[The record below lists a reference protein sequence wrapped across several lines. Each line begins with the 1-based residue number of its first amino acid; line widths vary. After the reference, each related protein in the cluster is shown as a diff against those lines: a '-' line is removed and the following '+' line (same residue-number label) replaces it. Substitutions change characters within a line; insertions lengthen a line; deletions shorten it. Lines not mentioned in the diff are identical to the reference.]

1 MIPERARRRAR
12 PAVDGVLQAAL
23 GAGMVAMT
31 WPSAPLPLIVLYGFA
46 GLWFAARSLAGRR
59 GHDAHHALMAAAM
72 AWMLSP
78 GGASKVVA
86 LPLTAVFAVTGACWL
101 ARAGAFRPC
110 ALSDRKT
117 QTPDEGERPMVDLPR
132 IASREEWLTARKE
145 LLREEKEVTL
155 RRDALAARRRE
166 LPMVKVDKDYV
177 FDAAAGKARLLD
189 LFEGRRQLVVY
200 HFMFGPDDTEGH
212 NSCALL
218 VDNIAH
224 EEHLHALDTT
234 VALVSRAPIARLTA
248 FRERMGWTIPW
259 YSSLGSDFNFDHH
272 VTNDESVAPVE
283 YNYKDKATL
292 LAKGTPWY
300 AEGEWQGLSV
310 FVRDG
315 DEVYHTYSTYERGL
329 DQLVTTYTYLDLTPL
344 GRQAHITK
352 FSLHDQYASPADRES
367 HIRISDTLA
376 ENSGPPAVR
385 RP

>member
-1 MIPERARRRAR
+1 
-12 PAVDGVLQAAL
+12 
-23 GAGMVAMT
+23 
-31 WPSAPLPLIVLYGFA
+31 
-46 GLWFAARSLAGRR
+46 
-59 GHDAHHALMAAAM
+59 
-72 AWMLSP
+72 
-78 GGASKVVA
+78 
-86 LPLTAVFAVTGACWL
+86 
-101 ARAGAFRPC
+101 
-110 ALSDRKT
+110 
-117 QTPDEGERPMVDLPR
+117 MVDLPR
-132 IASREEWLTARKE
+132 IVSREEWLTARKE
-145 LLREEKEVTL
+145 LLQEEKEVTL

-177 FDAAAGKARLLD
+177 FEGADGKARLPD
-189 LFEGRRQLVVY
+189 LFEGRRQLVGY

-234 VALVSRAPIARLTA
+234 VALVSRAPIGRLTA

-259 YSSLGSDFNFDHH
+259 YSSLGSDFNFDYH
-272 VTNDESVAPVE
+272 VANDESVAPVE

-310 FVRDG
+310 FFRDG
-315 DEVYHTYSTYERGL
+315 DDVHHTYSTYERGL

-352 FSLHDQYASPADRES
+352 FSLHDQYAS
-367 HIRISDTLA
+367 
-376 ENSGPPAVR
+376 
-385 RP
+385 

>member
-1 MIPERARRRAR
+1 MIPAPARRRALTV
-12 PAVDGVLQAAL
+12 VDGVLQVAL
-23 GAGMVAMT
+23 GAGMVAMVCT
-31 WPSAPLPLIVLYGFA
+31 FSQVVLFGFA

-72 AWMLSP
+72 VWMLSS
-78 GGASKVVA
+78 GSASTPVA
-86 LPLTAVFAVTGACWL
+86 VLLTLVFAVSGAFWL
-101 ARAGAFRPC
+101 GRAGAFRPR
-110 ALSDRKT
+110 ALSNRMT
-117 QTPDEGERPMVDLPR
+117 QTPDDGERPMNLPR
-132 IASREEWLTARKE
+132 IVSRDEWLTARKE
-145 LLREEKEVTL
+145 LLEEEKEVTL
-155 RRDALAARRRE
+155 RRDALSARRRA

-177 FDAAAGKARLLD
+177 FEGAAGKARLLD

-200 HFMFGPDDTEGH
+200 HFMFGPDDTVGH

-234 VALVSRAPIARLTA
+234 VALVSRAPIGRLTA

-259 YSSLGSDFNFDHH
+259 YSSLGSDFNFDYH
-272 VTNDESVAPVE
+272 VANDESVAPVE

-310 FVRDG
+310 FLRDG
-315 DEVYHTYSTYERGL
+315 DDVHHTYSTYERGL

-352 FSLHDQYASPADRES
+352 FGLHDEYAS
-367 HIRISDTLA
+367 
-376 ENSGPPAVR
+376 
-385 RP
+385 